1 MVIGQGQRLF
11 ADAVLLLAHQ
21 DGGGS
26 GVVDG
31 TKVHGAVGEVGRQDL
46 HAGGLEFGHRA
57 ADVRVQ
63 LHVHPVLAAAGGAL
77 ALVDPALGPD
87 RVHPV
92 DADGIGGAHDGGQV
106 VRFMNLFHADGQV
119 ELALG
124 QHVGNAFE
132 AFRSHVGFYV
142 VRPVHATRLVACGM
156 GPWVSL
162 EKQQAACAACVQFF
176 CRLTLSTLGMTRI
189 LRMML
194 ARWIRLLVVMSRVT
208 T

>member
-1 MVIGQGQRLF
+1 MITAGQLALALGLVEDGGGGHRDVEGLHHAHHGDDDMVIGQGQRLF

-21 DGGGS
+21 DGGGF

-31 TKVHGAVGEVGRQDL
+31 AKIHRAVGEVGRQDL
-46 HAGGLEFGHRA
+46 HAGGLELGHRA

-63 LHVHPVLAAAGGAL
+63 LHVHPVLAAAGGTL

-106 VRFMNLFHADGQV
+106 VRLVDLFHADGQI

-124 QHVGNAFE
+124 QHVGNSFE
-132 AFRSHVGFYV
+132 AFRCHDCLLKSS
-142 VRPVHATRLVACGM
+142 RRLAPPV
-156 GPWVSL
+156 
-162 EKQQAACAACVQFF
+162 
-176 CRLTLSTLGMTRI
+176 
-189 LRMML
+189 
-194 ARWIRLLVVMSRVT
+194 
-208 T
+208 